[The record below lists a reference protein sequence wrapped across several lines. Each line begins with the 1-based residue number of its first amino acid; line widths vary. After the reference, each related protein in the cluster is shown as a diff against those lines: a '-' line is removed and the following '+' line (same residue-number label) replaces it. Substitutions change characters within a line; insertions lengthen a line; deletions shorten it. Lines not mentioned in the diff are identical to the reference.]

1 MKKLSKKFIAFCMV
15 FLLSVMLVGGLRSSA
30 VNAATI
36 KISSRSITLI
46 KGQSKTLKVS
56 GTKKKVT
63 WTTNKKSVAVV
74 SSKGKVTAKKKG
86 TATITAKVAGKKLK
100 CKVTVEQP
108 RLSKSYIVLTTGGTR
123 QLSLKG
129 TSQKVKWST
138 KKSSIATVT
147 SKGLVKG
154 VKAGET
160 TITATVSG
168 KKYSCDVKVIS
179 LEKNYEKLK
188 SYILKKGKVDDN
200 GDSYIQYRMQ
210 QEDVEEDELELI
222 KITYVTDSDQYKF
235 EYYIETREKEDEAR
249 ISCVMYVNVLNSTTA
264 DVNVEL
270 YDNTEGTITGK
281 AKFNAAK
288 WDLMDELTDKFIV
301 TSTNS
306 KYKTK
311 ELQEEC
317 DYYFTMAALVWDSY
331 LDSKVNMGLEDLGL
345 LRFLEE

>member
-210 QEDVEEDELELI
+210 QEDVEEDELEL
-222 KITYVTDSDQYKF
+222 
-235 EYYIETREKEDEAR
+235 
-249 ISCVMYVNVLNSTTA
+249 TA
-264 DVNVEL
+264 DVNAEL

-331 LDSKVNMGLEDLGL
+331 LDSKVNMGLEDLGF